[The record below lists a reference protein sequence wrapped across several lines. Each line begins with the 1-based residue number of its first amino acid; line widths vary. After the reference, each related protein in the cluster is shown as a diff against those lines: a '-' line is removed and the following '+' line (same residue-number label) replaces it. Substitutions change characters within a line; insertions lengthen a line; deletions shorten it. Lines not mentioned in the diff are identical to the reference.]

1 MTPNEEKLN
10 ELLKQRGIEMDQVPA
25 MTMEDIPVEVEGC
38 SKLKNIYYTLK
49 NTVDMEYPYWYNRVW
64 QENDGEVTIVRRA
77 KAMAA
82 ALSHLT
88 PTIQPYEKLVMNKTR
103 NVRGAFPYPWVTAS
117 FFNAQAEVL
126 MAEVDAPAESE
137 ADAVSIVGEGGGNVT
152 KSYGNIISLA
162 KKFGI

>member
-64 QENDGEVTIVRRA
+64 QEMMVR
-77 KAMAA
+77 
-82 ALSHLT
+82 LL
-88 PTIQPYEKLVMNKTR
+88 
-103 NVRGAFPYPWVTAS
+103 
-117 FFNAQAEVL
+117 
-126 MAEVDAPAESE
+126 
-137 ADAVSIVGEGGGNVT
+137 
-152 KSYGNIISLA
+152 
-162 KKFGI
+162 